1 MSGKFNLQLFYLF
14 AFVSSPEALC
24 AFPVFWEQWLF
35 ISINKKEML
44 EQLLTWKNGFIKHLN
59 PFDCCKFCSVLFLL
73 SHASLL
79 HESVFSFLLFPSAPN
94 VSPFRHAAS
103 WLTCLLLL
111 GTSGKHEAPNNNS
124 CCPIAIYQQP
134 SRKAYL
140 LLCSLCWK
148 PQTSMWSRGPGW
160 PVSSLAQ
167 HLAVRLLR
175 NRLPLLNECIILMN
189 GLELA
194 T

>member
-1 MSGKFNLQLFYLF
+1 MSGKFNLQLFYLL

-24 AFPVFWEQWLF
+24 AFPVIWEQRLF

-73 SHASLL
+73 LCYMSQF
-79 HESVFSFLLFPSAPN
+79 SVSCCFLLLLMSLPSGML
-94 VSPFRHAAS
+94 AS
-103 WLTCLLLL
+103 WVTCLLLL
-111 GTSGKHEAPNNNS
+111 CTSGKHEAPNNNS

-140 LLCSLCWK
+140 PLCSLCWK

-160 PVSSLAQ
+160 
-167 HLAVRLLR
+167 R
-175 NRLPLLNECIILMN
+175 
-189 GLELA
+189 
-194 T
+194 